1 MTLGSVLLG
10 LSFVGSP
17 MMSSRP
23 VERVALASCTPPPAV
38 SSTKSTPRASD
49 RTRTARP
56 PADPT
61 SARKS
66 LENLSAAP
74 LPPRARVRRSAALLA
89 LSLPLLATG
98 TALVVLRTRSFD
110 RQVGSCAIG
119 PAQPLCSEPAI
130 VAHAHYAAAGAG
142 LVGAGLGLVTAGVTA
157 AVPVTRRVWLAEAI
171 VGGAT
176 LTLGAVWLAAE
187 SAAYPRGLG
196 DDYVA
201 RVGPWFD
208 RRAVAASLLGA
219 GLGLTLGAGVGL
231 LPPSRAARRSAW
243 RPTLIP
249 LGLGVVGRF

>member
-1 MTLGSVLLG
+1 M
-10 LSFVGSP
+10 SP
-17 MMSSRP
+17 KRS
-23 VERVALASCTPPPAV
+23 PA
-38 SSTKSTPRASD
+38 
-49 RTRTARP
+49 
-56 PADPT
+56 
-61 SARKS
+61 
-66 LENLSAAP
+66 NLSASP
-74 LPPRARVRRSAALLA
+74 LPARARVRRSAALLA

-98 TALVVLRTRSFD
+98 SALVVLRTRSFD

-119 PAQPLCSEPAI
+119 PTQPLCSEPAI

-142 LVGAGLGLVTAGVTA
+142 LVGAGLGLVAAGVTA

-176 LTLGAVWLAAE
+176 LILGAVWLTAE

-196 DDYVA
+196 EDYVA
-201 RVGPWFD
+201 RVEPWFA

-231 LPPSRAARRSAW
+231 LPPSRAARRSTW

-249 LGLGVVGRF
+249 LGLGVTGRF